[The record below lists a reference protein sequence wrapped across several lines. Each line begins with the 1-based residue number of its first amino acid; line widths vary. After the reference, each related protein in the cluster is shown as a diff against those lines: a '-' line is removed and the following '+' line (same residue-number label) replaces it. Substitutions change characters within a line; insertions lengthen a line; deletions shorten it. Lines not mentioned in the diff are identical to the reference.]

1 MRRSKIMETICSP
14 GEMAAWADRVR
25 LAGRTICLV
34 PTMGFFHEGHLALM
48 RRAGE
53 IADEVV
59 VSLFVNPMQFGPS
72 EDLSRYPRAFERDAE
87 LAAAAGAAVLFAPAA
102 EEVYPPGFRTKVS
115 VSGLTETLCGL
126 SRPGHFDGVTT
137 VVAKLFHLVKPHLAV
152 FGAKDFQQ
160 LAVIRK
166 MVSDLNWDVNIIGH
180 PIVREKDG
188 LAMSSRN
195 TYLSPAEREKALC
208 LSRSLQLAGERVAA
222 GEKDAVRL
230 RDEIWQYITSYG
242 EVDVDYVAIV
252 DAETLA
258 SCDTITDKSLLAL
271 AVKIGRTRLIDN
283 TLLAGSSF

>member
-1 MRRSKIMETICSP
+1 MEIIYSP
-14 GEMAAWADRVR
+14 GVMAAWADRVR
-25 LAGRTICLV
+25 AEGRTICLV
-34 PTMGFFHEGHLALM
+34 PTMGFFHEGHVALM

-59 VSLFVNPMQFGPS
+59 VSLFVNPMQFGVG
-72 EDLSRYPRAFERDAE
+72 EDLARYPRSFERDAE
-87 LAAAAGAAVLFAPAA
+87 LAAATGVAVLFAPTAG
-102 EEVYPPGFRTKVS
+102 EVYPEGFRTRVS

-137 VVAKLFHLVKPHLAV
+137 VVAKLFHMVKPHLAV

-160 LAVIRK
+160 LAVIKK
-166 MVSDLNWDVNIIGH
+166 MVTDLNWDVGIVAH

-195 TYLSPAEREKALC
+195 TYLSGAEREKALC
-208 LSRSLQLAGERVAA
+208 LSRSLQLARERVAA
-222 GEKDAVRL
+222 GERNAVRL
-230 RDEIWQYITSYG
+230 REEIRQNITAYG
-242 EVDVDYVAIV
+242 DVHVDYVAIV

-258 SCDTITDKSLLAL
+258 SCDEITDRSLLAL

-283 TLLAGSSF
+283 TLLAGS

>member
-1 MRRSKIMETICSP
+1 METICSP
-14 GEMAAWADRVR
+14 GVMAAWADQVR
-25 LAGRTICLV
+25 RAGRTICLV

-53 IADEVV
+53 IAGEVV

-72 EDLSRYPRAFERDAE
+72 EDLSSYPRAFERDAE

-102 EEVYPPGFRTKVS
+102 DEVYPEGFRTTVS
-115 VSGLTETLCGL
+115 VSGLTETLCGR

-137 VVAKLFHLVKPHLAV
+137 VVAKLFHLVKPHFAV

-222 GEKDAVRL
+222 GEKDPARL
-230 RDEIWQYITSYG
+230 RNEIWQYITSYG

-258 SCDTITDKSLLAL
+258 PCDTITDKSLLAL

-283 TLLAGSSF
+283 TLLAG